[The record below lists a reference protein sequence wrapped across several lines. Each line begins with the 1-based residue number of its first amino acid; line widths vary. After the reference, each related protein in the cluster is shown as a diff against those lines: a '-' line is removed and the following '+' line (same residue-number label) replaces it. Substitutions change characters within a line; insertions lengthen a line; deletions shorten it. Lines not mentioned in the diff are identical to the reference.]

1 MLTRKLIIS
10 AFSVV
15 FLFFSTTFAQLNS
28 SSTMSKVG
36 TTVAQ
41 FLKIGPSARAIGMGG
56 AFTANEDDISMIHWN
71 PAGLARL
78 RASEAMFT
86 HTKWIAGTNYDFMAI
101 GLNLYSVGTLGLM
114 VSSFSSG
121 DMAVRTV
128 DMPDGTGEM
137 FNTADMMIGLSFAR
151 NLTNKFSIGGTVK
164 FIHQRLWHMTA
175 NSVALDI
182 GTLFTTPFYGI
193 RLGASMSN
201 FGPKMRL
208 DGRDIKFANDPDPHE
223 EGNVEFVNA
232 QYEMQ
237 YYSIPLRFQ
246 IGLAKD
252 FDLGY
257 KNRLTLAMDA
267 IHPNDNY
274 EAVNIGGEYSFNGL
288 IFLRAGYK
296 SLFQKD
302 SEEGL
307 TLGAGLNYRLMTTV
321 VLKIDYAYCD
331 FGVLQDVQRFSIALR
346 F

>member
-1 MLTRKLIIS
+1 MFTRKLIIS
-10 AFSVV
+10 AVSVV
-15 FLFFSTTFAQLNS
+15 FLVATTSFAQLNS

-56 AFTANEDDISMIHWN
+56 AYTASAGDISMIHWN
-71 PAGLARL
+71 PAGLARMNSSQVL
-78 RASEAMFT
+78 FT
-86 HTKWIAGTNYDFMAI
+86 HTKWIAGTNFDFMAV
-101 GLNLYSVGTLGLM
+101 GLNLYSFGTLGLM
-114 VSSFSSG
+114 VSSFTSG

-137 FNTADMMIGLSFAR
+137 FNTADLMIGLSYSR

-175 NSVALDI
+175 NTVALDI

-208 DGRDIKFANDPDPHE
+208 DGRDIKFANDPDPNE
-223 EGNVEFVNA
+223 QGNVEFVNA
-232 QYEMQ
+232 QYEMK
-237 YYSIPLRFQ
+237 YYSIPLNFQ

-252 FDLGY
+252 FDMGY
-257 KNRLTLAMDA
+257 HNRLTIAADA

-274 EAVNIGGEYSFNGL
+274 EAVNVGAEYSFNEL

-302 SEEGL
+302 SEEGF
-307 TLGAGLNYRLMTTV
+307 TLGAGLNYRLMSTV
-321 VLKIDYAYCD
+321 VLQIDYAYAD
-331 FGVLQDVQRFSIALR
+331 FGVLENVQRFSISLR

>member
-1 MLTRKLIIS
+1 MLTRKSIIS
-10 AFSVV
+10 ALSVILV
-15 FLFFSTTFAQLNS
+15 FASTTFAQLSS

-56 AFTANEDDISMIHWN
+56 AFTASTDDIGLIYWN

-78 RASEAMFT
+78 SSSAAMFT
-86 HTKWIAGTNYDFMAI
+86 HTQWIAGTNYEFMAVA
-101 GLNLYSVGTLGLM
+101 LDLYSVGTMGLM
-114 VSSFSSG
+114 VSSFTSG

-128 DMPDGTGEM
+128 DMPDGTGEK
-137 FNTADMMIGLSFAR
+137 FNTADLMIGLSFAR
-151 NLTNKFSIGGTVK
+151 NLTNKFSIGGSVK

-175 NSVALDI
+175 STVALDI

-208 DGRDIKFANDPDPHE
+208 DGRDIKFANDPDPRE

-232 QYEMQ
+232 QYEML
-237 YYSIPLRFQ
+237 YYSIPLYFQ

-257 KNRLTLAMDA
+257 NNRLTLAADA

-274 EAVNIGGEYSFNGL
+274 EAVNAGVEYSFKNMF
-288 IFLRAGYK
+288 FLRAGYK

-307 TLGAGLNYRLMTTV
+307 TLGVGLNYRLMSTV
-321 VLKIDYAYCD
+321 ILKIDYAYAD
-331 FGVLQDVQRFSIALR
+331 FGVLENVQRFSLGLR

>member
-1 MLTRKLIIS
+1 MLTRKVIIS
-10 AFSVV
+10 ALSVV
-15 FLFFSTTFAQLNS
+15 LLFFTTTFAQLNS

-56 AFTANEDDISMIHWN
+56 AFTASSDDIALIHWN

-78 RASEAMFT
+78 SSSAAMFT
-86 HTKWIAGTNYDFMAI
+86 HTQWIAETKYDYAAVA
-101 GLNLYSVGTLGLM
+101 LKLYSIGTMGLM
-114 VSSFSSG
+114 VSSFTSG

-137 FNTADMMIGLSFAR
+137 FNTADLMIGLSFAR
-151 NLTNKFSIGGTVK
+151 NLTNKFSIGGNVK

-175 NSVALDI
+175 STVALDI

-208 DGRDIKFANDPDPHE
+208 DGRDTKFANDPDPRE

-232 QYEMQ
+232 QYEML
-237 YYSIPLRFQ
+237 YYSIPLNFQ

-257 KNRLTLAMDA
+257 KNKLTVAADA

-274 EAVNIGGEYSFNGL
+274 EAINAGIEYSFNNML
-288 IFLRAGYK
+288 FLRAGYK

-302 SEEGL
+302 SEEGF
-307 TLGAGLNYRLMTTV
+307 TLGAGLNYRLMSTV
-321 VLKIDYAYCD
+321 VLKIDYAYAD
-331 FGVLQDVQRFSIALR
+331 FGVLENVQRFSLGLR

>member
-1 MLTRKLIIS
+1 MLTRKLILS

-15 FLFFSTTFAQLNS
+15 LLFFSTTFAQLGG

-56 AFTANEDDISMIHWN
+56 AFTANVNDIGLIHWN
-71 PAGLARL
+71 PAGLARMT
-78 RASEAMFT
+78 ASEAMFT
-86 HTKWIAGTNYDFMAI
+86 HTKWIAGTNYDFMAV

-114 VSSFSSG
+114 VSSFTSG
-121 DMAVRTV
+121 NMAVRTV

-137 FNTADMMIGLSFAR
+137 FNTADLMMGLSYAR

-164 FIHQRLWHMTA
+164 FIHQRLWHMSA
-175 NSVALDI
+175 SSVALDV

-208 DGRDIKFANDPDPHE
+208 DGRDIKFANDPDPKE

-232 QYEMQ
+232 QYEMK
-237 YYSIPLRFQ
+237 YYSIPLNFQ

-252 FDLGY
+252 FNLGY
-257 KNRLTLAMDA
+257 KNRLTVAADA

-274 EAVNIGGEYSFNGL
+274 EAVNVGAEYSFNEL
-288 IFLRAGYK
+288 VFLRAGYK

-307 TLGAGLNYRLMTTV
+307 TLGAGLNYRLMSTV
-321 VLKIDYAYCD
+321 VLKIDYAYAD
-331 FGVLQDVQRFSIALR
+331 FGVLQNVQRFSLGLR